1 LSHKFFCFGEVLF
14 VTYYQFYFFLF
25 FFCLGGA
32 RFVRIFTQI
41 KVMKVKENDFL
52 VGGAKLGTY
61 LSYTDVEPELM
72 VMKPGDR
79 VLPAPFFYEKNLW
92 FHLIRQWA
100 PGENRLFPNGGFEVR
115 DGGGGVRNYD
125 MDQVCLHPAIIKH
138 KKTLDKMLRRAEKA
152 QAARERAAKR
162 GTKPPK
168 VKVEGGRR
176 GRPALDPAVKA
187 ARDAD
192 KVERSTRSGG
202 KRGRPASTVVRVVS
216 TETKPAGKRGR
227 PSLTSEVI
235 TARASQKAATR
246 VRTGGKRG
254 RPKSAR
260 R

>member
-1 LSHKFFCFGEVLF
+1 
-14 VTYYQFYFFLF
+14 
-25 FFCLGGA
+25 
-32 RFVRIFTQI
+32 
-41 KVMKVKENDFL
+41 MKVKENDFL
-52 VGGAKLGTY
+52 VGGVKLGTY

-100 PGENRLFPNGGFEVR
+100 PGENKLFPNGGFEVR

-125 MDQVCLHPAIIKH
+125 TDQVCLHPHVIKH

-152 QAARERAAKR
+152 QAQRERALKR
-162 GTKPPK
+162 GKKPPK
-168 VKVEGGRR
+168 EKVEGARR

-187 ARDAD
+187 ARDAA
-192 KVERSTRSGG
+192 KAERSTRSGG
-202 KRGRPASTVVRVVS
+202 KRGRPASD
-216 TETKPAGKRGR
+216 KPKVLSAAPATTGKRGR
-227 PSLTSEVI
+227 PSLTREVI
-235 TARASQKAATR
+235 AQRASQKAATR

>member
-1 LSHKFFCFGEVLF
+1 
-14 VTYYQFYFFLF
+14 
-25 FFCLGGA
+25 
-32 RFVRIFTQI
+32 
-41 KVMKVKENDFL
+41 MKVKENDFL

-61 LSYTDVEPELM
+61 LSYTDIEPELM

-100 PGENRLFPNGGFEVR
+100 PGENKLFPNGGFEVR

-125 MDQVCLHPAIIKH
+125 ADQVCLHPAIIKH

-152 QAARERAAKR
+152 QAQRERALKR
-162 GTKPPK
+162 GKKPPK
-168 VKVEGGRR
+168 EKVEGARR

-192 KVERSTRSGG
+192 KIARSVRSGG
-202 KRGRPASTVVRVVS
+202 KRGRPVS
-216 TETKPAGKRGR
+216 TSTPKPPKVLSTGGRRGR
-227 PSLTSEVI
+227 PALTPEAIAQRVS
-235 TARASQKAATR
+235 TRAATR
-246 VRTGGKRG
+246 ARSGGKRG
-254 RPKSAR
+254 RPKSTR

>member
-1 LSHKFFCFGEVLF
+1 
-14 VTYYQFYFFLF
+14 
-25 FFCLGGA
+25 
-32 RFVRIFTQI
+32 
-41 KVMKVKENDFL
+41 MKVKENDFL

-100 PGENRLFPNGGFEVR
+100 PGENKLFPNGGFEVR

-125 MDQVCLHPAIIKH
+125 ADQVILHPHVIKH

-152 QAARERAAKR
+152 QASRERALKR
-162 GTKPPK
+162 GKKPPK
-168 VKVEGGRR
+168 EKVEGARR

-192 KVERSTRSGG
+192 KIARSVRSGG
-202 KRGRPASTVVRVVS
+202 KRGRPASTSIPKPPKVLS
-216 TETKPAGKRGR
+216 TGGRRGR
-227 PSLTSEVI
+227 PALTPEAIAQRVS
-235 TARASQKAATR
+235 TRAATR
-246 VRTGGKRG
+246 ARSGGKRG
-254 RPKSAR
+254 RPKSTR

>member
-1 LSHKFFCFGEVLF
+1 M
-14 VTYYQFYFFLF
+14 
-25 FFCLGGA
+25 GGA

-125 MDQVCLHPAIIKH
+125 ADQVCLHPAIIKH

-162 GTKPPK
+162 GSKPPK

-187 ARDAD
+187 ARDAA

-216 TETKPAGKRGR
+216 AETKPAGKRGR

-235 TARASQKAATR
+235 TQRATQKAATR
-246 VRTGGKRG
+246 ARTGGKRG

>member
-1 LSHKFFCFGEVLF
+1 
-14 VTYYQFYFFLF
+14 
-25 FFCLGGA
+25 
-32 RFVRIFTQI
+32 
-41 KVMKVKENDFL
+41 MKVKENDFL

-100 PGENRLFPNGGFEVR
+100 PGENKLFPNGGFEVR

-125 MDQVCLHPAIIKH
+125 ADQVCLHPAIIKH

-152 QAARERAAKR
+152 QASRERALKR
-162 GTKPPK
+162 GKKPPK
-168 VKVEGGRR
+168 EKVEGARR

-192 KVERSTRSGG
+192 KIARSVRSGG
-202 KRGRPASTVVRVVS
+202 KRGRPASTS
-216 TETKPAGKRGR
+216 TPKPPKVLSTGGRRGR
-227 PSLTSEVI
+227 PALTPEAIAQRVS
-235 TARASQKAATR
+235 TRAATR
-246 VRTGGKRG
+246 ARSGGKRG
-254 RPKSAR
+254 RPKSTR